1 MQAAIERCAIVVRCA
16 IVAAIAAAV
25 LLVGSVSAT
34 ADVRIKAS
42 NGGDVLA
49 YLAFFALLERSGE
62 RVILDGPCFSA
73 CTLVL
78 SSIPRERI
86 CVTRRAV
93 LGFHAAQLLDRR
105 SSRKYAAPDAT
116 RVLAATYPTAIRSWI
131 EQHGG
136 LTSKVI
142 ILRGQELA
150 ALYPSC
156 A

>member
-1 MQAAIERCAIVVRCA
+1 MQAAMAGCAIVVRCA
-16 IVAAIAAAV
+16 IVAAIGAAV
-25 LLVGSVSAT
+25 LLVGSVSAI

-86 CVTRRAV
+86 CVTRRAA
-93 LGFHAAQLLDRR
+93 LGFHAAQLLDTR
-105 SSRKYAAPDAT
+105 SSKRYAAPDAT
-116 RVLAATYPTAIRSWI
+116 RVLTATYPTAIRSWI

-136 LTSKVI
+136 LTSKLI
-142 ILRGQELA
+142 ILRGQELT

>member
-1 MQAAIERCAIVVRCA
+1 MQAALSMQAAIVCRA
-16 IVAAIAAAV
+16 IVAAAL
-25 LLVGSVSAT
+25 LLVGPVSAT

-49 YLAFFALLERSGE
+49 YLAFFSLLERSGE

-116 RVLAATYPTAIRSWI
+116 QVLAATYPTAVRSWI

-136 LTSKVI
+136 LTSKII
-142 ILRGQELA
+142 ILRGQELT
-150 ALYPSC
+150 ALYPTC

>member
-1 MQAAIERCAIVVRCA
+1 MQAAIVCRA
-16 IVAAIAAAV
+16 IVAAAL
-25 LLVGSVSAT
+25 LLVGPVPAT

-49 YLAFFALLERSGE
+49 YLAFFSLLEQSGE

-78 SSIPRERI
+78 AAIPRERI
-86 CVTRRAV
+86 CVTSRAA
-93 LGFHAAQLLDRR
+93 LGFHAAQLLDTR
-105 SSRKYAAPDAT
+105 SRKRYPAP
-116 RVLAATYPTAIRSWI
+116 AATQLLASTYPEGIRSWI
-131 EQHGG
+131 ERHGG
-136 LTSKVI
+136 LTSKLI

-150 ALYPSC
+150 SLYSRC